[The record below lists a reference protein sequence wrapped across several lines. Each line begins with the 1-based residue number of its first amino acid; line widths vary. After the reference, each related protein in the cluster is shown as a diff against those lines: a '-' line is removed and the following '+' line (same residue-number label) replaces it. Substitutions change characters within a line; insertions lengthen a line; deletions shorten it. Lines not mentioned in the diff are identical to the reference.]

1 MRNWKGFSACLAL
14 FALFCLTLAGCGRR
28 AGTPVADDV
37 PGRQPLHAVDC
48 EAPVTPL
55 SLTPP
60 QTDGALN
67 TVLEGDVLSGVFT
80 TVSSCR
86 TRDFCTSG
94 SLTVRVQA
102 ALNDDAPPADG
113 KLALWV
119 LTADGARYLQ
129 TVSFACDGRA
139 QGWTFDGL
147 DTGAQYRLVF
157 SYTESAARRMS
168 GAFSVGGVTQ
178 EIIEAL
184 PEEEAVAVDAPPDAS
199 GTDVSGTGVPETDGS
214 DAKEPEAD
222 GAGTERP

>member
-1 MRNWKGFSACLAL
+1 MRIWKGFFAGLTLLALLCLAL
-14 FALFCLTLAGCGRR
+14 TSCGQR
-28 AGTPVADDV
+28 AVTPAADDG
-37 PGRQPLHAVDC
+37 PSRQPLHAVDC
-48 EAPVTPL
+48 DAPVTPL
-55 SLTPP
+55 SLTMP

-67 TVLEGDVLSGVFT
+67 TVLEGGVLSGVFT

-86 TRDFCTSG
+86 TRDFRTNG
-94 SLTVRVQA
+94 SLTVRIQA

-129 TVSFACDGRA
+129 TVSFACDGSA

-147 DTGAQYRLVF
+147 DTGAQYRFVF

-168 GAFSVGGVTQ
+168 GAFSVDGVTE

-184 PEEEAVAVDAPPDAS
+184 PEEDAVAADAPQ
-199 GTDVSGTGVPETDGS
+199 TDVSGADVSEPGVSDIALSGS
-214 DAKEPEAD
+214 DGGEAS
-222 GAGTERP
+222 